1 MRGFLRWTGRILGG
15 LLVLLLLAAT
25 VVYALS
31 ARILTAPRGVDGVT
45 FAIPDDSAS
54 IAEGER
60 LAHIRGC
67 PGCHGPDLAGQVFVD
82 DPVLG
87 RLTAPGLPE
96 VARTAPPQR
105 LERAIRRG
113 IGLDGRAL
121 LAMPSEMYF
130 DVSDADLGRIVAWVR
145 SLRPEEPALP
155 GRSLRL
161 ARAFIV
167 SGRFQPAH
175 AYVGPERARMEPPA
189 ADDTLRV
196 GEYIARTSCPECHG
210 LALGGDG
217 TRTPGLAIAAGY
229 TPEEWETFLSTG
241 TAKGGRELELMSD
254 VARFRLSHLT
264 PYERTALRAYLATL
278 GEPAR

>member
-1 MRGFLRWTGRILGG
+1 MRVFLRWTGRILGG
-15 LLVLLLLAAT
+15 LLLLLLLAAG
-25 VVYALS
+25 VVWALS
-31 ARILTAPRGVDGVT
+31 ARILTAPGDVEGAT

-60 LAHIRGC
+60 LALIRGC
-67 PGCHGPDLAGQVFVD
+67 PGCHGDNLAGQVLVD
-82 DPVLG
+82 QPVLG

-96 VARTAPPQR
+96 LARSAPPER

-130 DVSDADLGRIVAWVR
+130 DLNDTDLGRIVAWVR

-155 GRSLRL
+155 RRSLRL

-167 SGRFQPAH
+167 SGEFRPAH
-175 AYVGPERARMEPPA
+175 ASVGADRVRMESPA
-189 ADDTLRV
+189 ANDTLRV

-217 TRTPGLAIAAGY
+217 TNTPGLAIAAGY
-229 TPEEWETFLSTG
+229 TPEEWEMFLSTG

-264 PYERTALRAYLATL
+264 PFERTALRGYLLTL
-278 GEPAR
+278 GAAAR